1 MGSTG
6 ASPTGEAGGAS
17 AVVVAWRRGLSP
29 FVALALVIG
38 MVVSIGGA
46 GDLGVAWW
54 LLAPGVV
61 INFYPSTLEARV
73 ADEFPDDAVTALSD
87 TSQVASYSY
96 GRRFRYN
103 AELGVDGSIA
113 RPAGWDGWLLEVDGR
128 PFESV
133 EEFMAIVDQI
143 VITPVD

>member
-1 MGSTG
+1 MAQAIL
-6 ASPTGEAGGAS
+6 AS
-17 AVVVAWRRGLSP
+17 RRGCWRPKYLYASDDGRQ
-29 FVALALVIG
+29 LQ
-38 MVVSIGGA
+38 
-46 GDLGVAWW
+46 
-54 LLAPGVV
+54 

-113 RPAGWDGWLLEVDGR
+113 RPAGWDGWLLEVDGQ
-128 PFESV
+128 PFQSV
-133 EEFMAIVDQI
+133 EEFMAMVDQI
-143 VITPVD
+143 VITPMD